1 MTSTYRCNRTE
12 TGARYL
18 PIVAPEPSPIRID
31 VWSDVACPWCYIGKR
46 NLESGI
52 AGFSETPIEVVYHS
66 FELSPDTPVEFAG
79 SEVEFLMSH
88 RGVSAEQA
96 QAMIDRVVGIARTA
110 GLDYDYESLQHT
122 NTIKAHQLLHFAKE
136 RGLQLEMKERLL
148 SAYFVE
154 GRHVGRV
161 EIWQISPPRSGSTE
175 RTSCSS
181 LEADE
186 YLPAVHADM
195 AQARQYG
202 INGVPFFVIDGRY
215 GISGAQ
221 PPAVFVEVLI
231 GSPPIAPA
239 SRSDSQ
245 ALARPALALSTGG
258 AAQLQSLKGSCD
270 GRVCSHI
277 ATIIGMN
284 TIRL

>member
-1 MTSTYRCNRTE
+1 M
-12 TGARYL
+12 
-18 PIVAPEPSPIRID
+18 APDDTPLRID

-52 AGFSETPIEVVYHS
+52 VGSSATPVEVVYHS
-66 FELSPDTPVEFAG
+66 FELAPDTPVEFTG

-88 RGVSAEQA
+88 RGVSADQA
-96 QAMIDRVVGIARTA
+96 RAMIDRVVGIARSA
-110 GLDYDYESLQHT
+110 GLEYDYDSLQHT
-122 NTIKAHQLLHFAKE
+122 NTLKAHELLHYAKE

-161 EIWQISPPRSGSTE
+161 EDLADLAAEIGLD
-175 RTSCSS
+175 RTDVART

-186 YLPAVHADM
+186 YLEAVHADM
-195 AQARQYG
+195 VKARQYG

-221 PPAVFVEVLI
+221 PPEVFVEVL
-231 GSPPIAPA
+231 SRAAADRAEPP
-239 SRSDSQ
+239 
-245 ALARPALALSTGG
+245 
-258 AAQLQSLKGSCD
+258 
-270 GRVCSHI
+270 V
-277 ATIIGMN
+277 
-284 TIRL
+284 